1 MVSVILLILKIHISF
16 SDCLQMLLVPQ
27 ILISTVLFLSYL
39 HLRLQTSFTFGS
51 LATGRSLHVCFQ
63 THLFPAR
70 LTSCHPYPAALHNCG
85 PGLQRSQAHLA
96 SLLSEGFSASVI
108 TTPGGLWKAAQQG
121 HGMLKALLQ
130 SKAKYL
136 TTYLPYTLFLSRS
149 RIFWQFSKHTNYRL
163 LSWIKTQ
170 NMPPF
175 KKKKKWKGR
184 GKAEDEVVLPK
195 ILFEGNR

>member
-1 MVSVILLILKIHISF
+1 MVSVILLILKIHVSF

-27 ILISTVLFLSYL
+27 ILISTVLFLYYL
-39 HLRLQTSFTFGS
+39 HLRLQTFFTFGA
-51 LATGRSLHVCFQ
+51 LATRRSLHICFQ
-63 THLFPAR
+63 THLFPVR
-70 LTSCHPYPAALHNCG
+70 LASCHPHPAALHNCG
-85 PGLQRSQAHLA
+85 PGLQRSQAYLA

-170 NMPPF
+170 KHASI
-175 KKKKKWKGR
+175 KKKKKSER
-184 GKAEDEVVLPK
+184 GGARQR
-195 ILFEGNR
+195 IR